1 MKQFILAI
9 TVLAIGLALGTFF
22 GPQLMQGTMSDGE
35 LSSADSSEKK
45 PMYWVAPMDKNYRR
59 DGPGLSPMGMDLVP
73 VYEEDS
79 GDDNTVKISATVE
92 NNLGVKVA
100 KVKNEAIMVPIDTVG
115 TIQFDESRISHI
127 HPRVE
132 GWIERLNVA
141 ASGDPVKQGQ
151 TLFELYS
158 PELVNAQEEYL
169 AALRSKNRNLIK
181 ASKSRLRSLGLRD
194 SHINDLKKRRKVD
207 QLVKFTAEQ
216 DGIVI
221 DLKVR
226 EGMHIKPMTEVM
238 SIGSLES
245 VWVRGEVY
253 ERQAYLIQR
262 GQGVAIN
269 LNSSPDRKWNGTINY
284 IYPSL
289 DQKTRTLQF
298 RARVHNPDFALRPH
312 MLANLRIENM
322 AQDTMTTVPRSA
334 VIKAGNHN
342 RVVKSLGDGRY
353 KSVIVELGLE
363 GLVSTMKEGVE
374 VMESKVQI
382 LKGLSNGDDV
392 VVSAQFLIDSESNI
406 EAELM
411 RMEEAAM
418 SQEMNGDMT
427 GSAGPRVITSGTVHK
442 VMGSMGMIN
451 VTHDPIPEWEW
462 PTMKMDFQVSDQV
475 DLSQFKEGEAIQFEI
490 EKTGDWD
497 YLVTRLA
504 TASEGLSAV
513 TMMDM
518 ATMEMEMN
526 HDHMSMDMS
535 SNGEE
540 EKVSVETS
548 GKVKM
553 LMLDMNMIEIVHE
566 PIPEW
571 SWPEMSMS
579 FLVPE
584 GEKLPEIKDGDELT
598 FSLRE
603 NADGDYVMSN
613 VRLK

>member
-9 TVLAIGLALGTFF
+9 VVLAIGLALGAIF
-22 GPQLMQGTMSDGE
+22 GPQFMQGTMAGGEMSSSD
-35 LSSADSSEKK
+35 SAEKK
-45 PMYWVAPMDKNYRR
+45 PLYWVAPMDKNYRR

-115 TIQFDESRISHI
+115 TVQFDESRISHI

-141 ASGDPVKQGQ
+141 ASGDPVMKGQ
-151 TLFELYS
+151 ILFELYS

-194 SHINDLKKRRKVD
+194 SHINDLQKKRKVD

-221 DLKVR
+221 DLNVR

-253 ERQAYLIQR
+253 ERQAYLIER
-262 GQGVAIN
+262 GQSVEIN
-269 LNSSPDRKWNGTINY
+269 LNSSPDRKWNGMINY

-298 RARVHNPDFALRPH
+298 RARVHNADFALRPN
-312 MLANLRIENM
+312 MLANLRVENM
-322 AQDTMTTVPRSA
+322 AQETMTTVPRSA

-363 GLVSTMKEGVE
+363 GLVSTMKDGVE
-374 VMESKVQI
+374 VMESKIQI
-382 LKGLSNGDDV
+382 LNGLSKGDEV

-411 RMEEAAM
+411 RMEEGQMMDEM
-418 SQEMNGDMT
+418 S
-427 GSAGPRVITSGTVHK
+427 GSSGPKVITTGTVHK
-442 VMGSMGMIN
+442 VMGNMGMIN

-475 DLSQFKEGEAIQFEI
+475 DLSQFKEGDAIQFEI

-504 TASEGLSAV
+504 SSSEGLEPV

-518 ATMEMEMN
+518 ATMDMGMD
-526 HDHMSMDMS
+526 HDHMHMEMSMND
-535 SNGEE
+535 EDT
-540 EKVSVETS
+540 KASVETS

-571 SWPEMSMS
+571 SWPVMSMS
-579 FLVPE
+579 FLLPE
-584 GEKLPEIKDGDELT
+584 DEKLPEIKEGDELT

-613 VRLK
+613 VRRK

>member
-9 TVLAIGLALGTFF
+9 TVLAIGLVLGTFF
-22 GPQLMQGTMSDGE
+22 GPQLMLVTMGNGDM
-35 LSSADSSEKK
+35 SSADSSEKK

-73 VYEEDS
+73 VYEEDGG
-79 GDDNTVKISATVE
+79 GDENSVKISATVE

-100 KVKNEAIMVPIDTVG
+100 KVKSEAIMLPIDTVG
-115 TIQFDESRISHI
+115 TVQFDESRISHI

-194 SHINDLKKRRKVD
+194 SHIDDLKKKRKVD

-221 DLKVR
+221 DLNVR

-238 SIGSLES
+238 STGSLES
-245 VWVRGEVY
+245 IWIRGEVY
-253 ERQAYLIQR
+253 ERQAYLIER
-262 GQGVAIN
+262 GQIVDIS
-269 LNSSPDRKWNGTINY
+269 LNSSPDRKWNGMINY

-312 MLANLRIENM
+312 MLANLRVENM
-322 AQDTMTTVPRSA
+322 AQAAMTTVPRSA

-342 RVVKSLGDGRY
+342 RVVKSLGKGRY

-411 RMEEAAM
+411 RMEDAAM
-418 SQEMNGDMT
+418 SKEMNGGMT
-427 GSAGPRVITSGTVHK
+427 SSAGPRVITSGTVHK
-442 VMGSMGMIN
+442 VMGNMGMIN
-451 VTHDPIPEWEW
+451 VTHEPIPEWQW

-475 DLSQFKEGEAIQFEI
+475 DLSQLKEGEAIQFEI
-490 EKTGDWD
+490 EKTGDRD
-497 YLVTRLA
+497 FIVTRLLKG
-504 TASEGLSAV
+504 TEASDTSQ
-513 TMMDM
+513 MD
-518 ATMEMEMN
+518 
-526 HDHMSMDMS
+526 HDMS
-535 SNGEE
+535 SH
-540 EKVSVETS
+540 
-548 GKVKM
+548 
-553 LMLDMNMIEIVHE
+553 DMNTGQDDHTGGH
-566 PIPEW
+566 
-571 SWPEMSMS
+571 
-579 FLVPE
+579 L
-584 GEKLPEIKDGDELT
+584 
-598 FSLRE
+598 
-603 NADGDYVMSN
+603 
-613 VRLK
+613 

>member
-9 TVLAIGLALGTFF
+9 VVLAIGLALGTFY
-22 GPQLMQGTMSDGE
+22 GPQLMQETMIGGDMS
-35 LSSADSSEKK
+35 SSASDEKK
-45 PMYWVAPMDKNYRR
+45 PLYWVAPMDKNYRR

-73 VYEEDS
+73 VYEEDG
-79 GDDNTVKISATVE
+79 GDDNSVKISATVE

-100 KVKNEAIMVPIDTVG
+100 KVKSEVIMLPIDTVG
-115 TIQFDESRISHI
+115 TVQFDESRISHI

-194 SHINDLKKRRKVD
+194 SHINALKKKRKVD

-221 DLKVR
+221 DLNVR

-245 VWVRGEVY
+245 VWIRGEVY
-253 ERQAYLIQR
+253 ERQAYLVER
-262 GQGVAIN
+262 GQSVEIN
-269 LNSSPDRKWNGTINY
+269 LNSSPDRKWNGMINY

-298 RARVHNPDFALRPH
+298 RARVHNADFALRPN
-312 MLANLRIENM
+312 MLANLRVENM
-322 AQDTMTTVPRSA
+322 AQENMTTVPRSA

-342 RVVKSLGDGRY
+342 RVVKSLGEGRY

-363 GLVSTMKEGVE
+363 GIVSTMKDDVE

-382 LKGLSNGDDV
+382 IKGLSKGDEV

-411 RMEEAAM
+411 RMEEGEMMGEM
-418 SQEMNGDMT
+418 S
-427 GSAGPRVITSGTVHK
+427 GSSGPKVITTGTVHK
-442 VMGSMGMIN
+442 VMGNMGMIN

-475 DLSQFKEGEAIQFEI
+475 DLSQFKEGDAIQFEI

-497 YLVTRLA
+497 YLVTRI
-504 TASEGLSAV
+504 ASSAEGLAPMTV
-513 TMMDM
+513 VKKG
-518 ATMEMEMN
+518 
-526 HDHMSMDMS
+526 MDMS
-535 SNGEE
+535 KMDMEMSMKDEDTKTPVG
-540 EKVSVETS
+540 TS

-553 LMLDMNMIEIVHE
+553 LMLDMNMIEVVHD

-571 SWPEMSMS
+571 GWPVMSMS

-584 GEKLPEIKDGDELT
+584 GEELPEIKEGDELT

-613 VRLK
+613 VRRK